1 VGDGSLSAELWQT
14 VVTLSDEWT
23 KYQRPHARLFHV
35 AAAVGI
41 TPEQWQ
47 AIKDGQ

>member
-14 VVTLSDEWT
+14 VVTLSDAWT
-23 KYQRPHARLFHV
+23 KYQRLNARLFHV
-35 AAAVGI
+35 PKAVCI

-47 AIKDGQ
+47 AVKDGQ